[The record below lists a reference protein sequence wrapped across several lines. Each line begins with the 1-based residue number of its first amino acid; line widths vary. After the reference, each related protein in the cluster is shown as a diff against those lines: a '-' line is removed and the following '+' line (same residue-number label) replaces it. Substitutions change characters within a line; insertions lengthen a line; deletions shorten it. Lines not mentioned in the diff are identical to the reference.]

1 MVKELFAQTNSEQTQ
16 HTQTHTHTHRDTQAR
31 NHDNNILLFFLQNP
45 EKKAHIGV
53 DKYRS
58 VQHISVYESNAL
70 KLQKLFNVLNSES
83 HRSAIRGRLP
93 FPPTPHF
100 FTQNLT
106 AATFVFLTI
115 KRTSAW
121 PCQKPLRFLLL
132 RLYHVEASLHKE
144 SVFVE
149 SELLPSNGHKIKL

>member
-1 MVKELFAQTNSEQTQ
+1 LVAGYVPFHVVKELFAQTNSEQTQ

-83 HRSAIRGRLP
+83 HRSAITRETTFSSNPSLFHSKPDSSYVRFSYHQTNQRLAMP
-93 FPPTPHF
+93 KTLKVSPS
-100 FTQNLT
+100 
-106 AATFVFLTI
+106 AAI
-115 KRTSAW
+115 PR
-121 PCQKPLRFLLL
+121 
-132 RLYHVEASLHKE
+132 
-144 SVFVE
+144 
-149 SELLPSNGHKIKL
+149 